1 MIQTSEW
8 SQSLHDNLPVFQ
20 PILSGDSQLADEKI
34 HRGEKYVLWKII
46 ELKIKLKTTL
56 VQKKVTEI
64 NTENV

>member
-8 SQSLHDNLPVFQ
+8 SQSLHDKVFQ
-20 PILSGDSQLADEKI
+20 PILSGVSQLADEKI